1 MAINNF
7 IPTIWA
13 ARVLENLQNAHVYA
27 QPAVCNRD
35 YEGDIREAGDTVRIN
50 TLGPVTVRPY
60 IKNANMAAV
69 QELTDASQ
77 ILTISQANYFN
88 FQIDDV
94 DKAQTKPKV
103 MDLAMRNAAW
113 ALAETADAWI
123 AAMMWAA
130 VPAGS
135 TQGAVGAG
143 LNVGF
148 GVGETAPYTALLNAA
163 IDLDENNVPRMGRWA
178 IVPPWFHGYLLMD
191 DRFVGTGA
199 AEADGRAVN
208 GFVGRAAGF
217 DIFMSNNVPFVAGP
231 LEFKVLCGTNYAT
244 AYAEQINSVEAYRPE
259 LRFADA
265 VKGLHLFGARVV
277 YPEALA
283 LIIADMGTAQ

>member
-35 YEGDIREAGDTVRIN
+35 YEGEIRQAGDTVQIN

-60 IKNANMAAV
+60 IKNANIAAV

-77 ILTISQANYFN
+77 LLTINQANYFN

-113 ALAETADAWI
+113 ALSEAADDYLAGI
-123 AAMMWAA
+123 MWAA
-130 VPAGS
+130 LAPA
-135 TQGAVGAG
+135 GAVGAG
-143 LNVGF
+143 
-148 GVGETAPYTALLNAA
+148 
-163 IDLDENNVPRMGRWA
+163 
-178 IVPPWFHGYLLMD
+178 
-191 DRFVGTGA
+191 
-199 AEADGRAVN
+199 
-208 GFVGRAAGF
+208 
-217 DIFMSNNVPFVAGP
+217 
-231 LEFKVLCGTNYAT
+231 
-244 AYAEQINSVEAYRPE
+244 
-259 LRFADA
+259 
-265 VKGLHLFGARVV
+265 
-277 YPEALA
+277 
-283 LIIADMGTAQ
+283 

>member
-130 VPAGS
+130 VPAAS

-217 DIFMSNNVPFVAGP
+217 DIFMSNNVPFAAGP
-231 LEFKVLCGTNYAT
+231 VEFKVLCGTNYAT